1 MDDRSP
7 PTSGSEA
14 QASRR
19 LRVGVV
25 LGGRSSEREISLE
38 TGRHLVH
45 TLDPVRYDV
54 RPIYMDG
61 AGHLWRIGQILL
73 VQNTTA
79 DIDARLVAD
88 ATPLA
93 YEALPDD
100 VDFVYIGLH
109 GKYGEDGC
117 FQGLLELVNLP
128 FSGSGVL
135 GSALAM
141 DKAVQR
147 RLLSR
152 AGIDVPAHR
161 VVRAAAWESDREA
174 ELRNALES
182 PGLPAVVKP
191 AREGCST
198 GLAVAETAEKLA
210 TALDEA
216 LSWDNTALVEERLS
230 GTEVTVTVLKEPGA
244 PPRAFAPTETPP
256 MAGFL
261 TIEEKF
267 LPGHGQN
274 ITPARLPAEVQEL
287 VRHTAEHAFVALGLS
302 SFARIDMYVTPG
314 GRVVVGE
321 PNSLPGSTPSSTVF
335 LGPMEEGIGPRELLT
350 RIVEAS
356 LSAHA
361 AKKGP
366 LD

>member
-1 MDDRSP
+1 
-7 PTSGSEA
+7 
-14 QASRR
+14 
-19 LRVGVV
+19 
-25 LGGRSSEREISLE
+25 
-38 TGRHLVH
+38 
-45 TLDPVRYDV
+45 
-54 RPIYMDG
+54 MDG
-61 AGHLWRIGQILL
+61 AGHLWRIGQNLL

-79 DIDARLVAD
+79 DIEARLETD
-88 ATPLA
+88 AQSVA
-93 YEALPDD
+93 YESLPDH

-117 FQGLLELVNLP
+117 FQGLLELLNLP

-147 RLLSR
+147 RLLAR
-152 AGIDVPAHR
+152 AGLDVPAHR
-161 VVRAAAWESDREA
+161 VVHASAWQTGREGELSAALDE
-174 ELRNALES
+174 

-198 GLAVAETAEKLA
+198 GLAVATTTDELEA
-210 TALDEA
+210 ALDAA
-216 LSWDNTALVEERLS
+216 LVWDNTALVEERLS
-230 GTEVTVTVLKEPGA
+230 GTEVTVTVLEERGA
-244 PPRAFAPTETPP
+244 PPKAYAPTETPP
-256 MAGFL
+256 LAGFL

-274 ITPARLPAEVQEL
+274 ITPARLPDDLLARVRLAAEQ
-287 VRHTAEHAFVALGLS
+287 AFVALGLS
-302 SFARIDMYVTPG
+302 SFARIDMYVTPEQ
-314 GRVVVGE
+314 RVVVGE
-321 PNSLPGSTPSSTVF
+321 PNSLPGSTPSSTIF

-356 LSAHA
+356 RAAHD